1 MKSKK
6 IDKNLL
12 TIEDMS
18 DKTGLSKKSLLCAI
32 KRLNIPRKRAIGIK
46 GYAFTNDQFK
56 IICKDDYIFEKMHH
70 YKLSD
75 YSVLPII
82 ITYHIYES
90 KMNRDE

>member
-1 MKSKK
+1 MKLKK
-6 IDKNLL
+6 QHDILL
-12 TIEDMS
+12 TIGEMS

-32 KRLNIPRKRAIGIK
+32 RRLNIPRKRVIGIK

-56 IICKDDYIFEKMHH
+56 IICKDDYIFEKIHH

-82 ITYHIYES
+82 ITYYIYES
-90 KMNRDE
+90 KINKK